1 MLDYANGQGRG
12 NGLYERVKVV
22 LLLHCLHD
30 GLEVLSDIL
39 AKMLRQVDVLH
50 CRVCS
55 VDNFLVLLRLAAHLS
70 DQDSKLTE
78 NVGLEDGTSQVDNN
92 HEDDL
97 GQLFGTHLVTTD
109 NEH

>member
-12 NGLYERVKVV
+12 DGLDERVKVV
-22 LLLHCLHD
+22 LLLHSLHD

-39 AKMLRQVDVLH
+39 TKMLRQVDVLH
-50 CRVCS
+50 RRVRS
-55 VDNFLVLLRLAAHLS
+55 VDNFLVLLRLAAHLG
-70 DQDSKLTE
+70 DQHGKLTE
-78 NVGLEDGTSQVDNN
+78 NVGLEDGTSQVDND

-109 NEH
+109 DQH